1 MGSNIGGFD
10 VIGVTELFSMAEGQ
24 CLLTGYHPLVFATR
38 NNSNSSKGGVGVYIK
53 DTLKYKMRH
62 DLCIFIPNIFESIF
76 IEINLGHK
84 KLIIGT
90 VYRPNSY
97 PNADIDIF
105 MQTMNDLQQL
115 LAAENKETYL
125 MGDMNIDLL
134 KCSNHLKTG
143 EYLESV
149 FSHGFLPLITK
160 PTRIT
165 DHSATLIDHI
175 YANKLDI
182 LSTSGIIINDIS
194 DHFGVFAI
202 IKRKIYDKIKQHE
215 TLTRSFSPKNIDYF
229 NNLLTSTD
237 FETVFKAKCPDM
249 AYNAFMDHYMKAYD
263 TAFPLKHVK
272 IPKRYVKRLPWM
284 TKGLIKSSTSKAKLL
299 KKKLRKPTD
308 HNINKYKTF
317 CSIYNKLSRSSKA
330 TYFQEQIQLAK
341 YNVKKTW
348 SILRT
353 AINQHNN
360 QVPLPDHFKHN
371 NNTLKDK
378 RQIVERFNNF
388 FSNIG
393 YDISE
398 NVPLSQHSFSHYLQ
412 NKNPKSIFLDPVTPG
427 DVIDVTS
434 KIKSKRSLDH
444 NNISSNL
451 MKASIQNTAVP
462 LTHIINLSLATGVV
476 PQNMKIA
483 KVIPIFK
490 SGDRT
495 LFTNYRPI
503 SILPVYSKILERIIS
518 KKLITFLNMSNQL
531 YEHQYGFRPGHSTI
545 HPIIQLLNQIAQEN
559 DKAKKHVTMSV
570 FLDLSKAFDT
580 ISHDILIKKMENMGI
595 RGVAQLWFKSYL
607 SDRKQFMEF
616 SNTKSSFENIKCG
629 VPQGSILGPILF
641 LIYIND
647 IKNSSKLSILCF
659 ADDTTVSYSSQ
670 NIPDLHNVMHAEL
683 EKLNQWFRANKL
695 CLNTQKTKYIIFRPQ
710 IAQTMDYERSL
721 KINEQ
726 NIERIGNNL
735 NTKSF
740 KFLGIHIDETTSW
753 KFHIDHICK
762 KISSANYI
770 IKKAKNFLPISC
782 LMTLYQSLIQ
792 CHINYGL
799 EAWGSSSSIERLYKL
814 QKRSI
819 RTINQKSYN
828 YHTEPLFKK
837 CNILTVR
844 DQYKLN
850 VSTFMHRYKDNKLP
864 KSFMYLGYFTP
875 SLRQTRQRNTAN
887 QKRARTKYSSLLPYH
902 NFPKLWNNL
911 AVVYT
916 APLIVSRYSRE
927 NSASTS

>member
-1 MGSNIGGFD
+1 
-10 VIGVTELFSMAEGQ
+10 
-24 CLLTGYHPLVFATR
+24 
-38 NNSNSSKGGVGVYIK
+38 
-53 DTLKYKMRH
+53 
-62 DLCIFIPNIFESIF
+62 
-76 IEINLGHK
+76 
-84 KLIIGT
+84 
-90 VYRPNSY
+90 
-97 PNADIDIF
+97 
-105 MQTMNDLQQL
+105 
-115 LAAENKETYL
+115 
-125 MGDMNIDLL
+125 
-134 KCSNHLKTG
+134 
-143 EYLESV
+143 
-149 FSHGFLPLITK
+149 
-160 PTRIT
+160 
-165 DHSATLIDHI
+165 
-175 YANKLDI
+175 
-182 LSTSGIIINDIS
+182 
-194 DHFGVFAI
+194 
-202 IKRKIYDKIKQHE
+202 
-215 TLTRSFSPKNIDYF
+215 
-229 NNLLTSTD
+229 
-237 FETVFKAKCPDM
+237 
-249 AYNAFMDHYMKAYD
+249 
-263 TAFPLKHVK
+263 
-272 IPKRYVKRLPWM
+272 
-284 TKGLIKSSTSKAKLL
+284 
-299 KKKLRKPTD
+299 
-308 HNINKYKTF
+308 
-317 CSIYNKLSRSSKA
+317 
-330 TYFQEQIQLAK
+330 
-341 YNVKKTW
+341 
-348 SILRT
+348 
-353 AINQHNN
+353 
-360 QVPLPDHFKHN
+360 
-371 NNTLKDK
+371 
-378 RQIVERFNNF
+378 
-388 FSNIG
+388 
-393 YDISE
+393 
-398 NVPLSQHSFSHYLQ
+398 
-412 NKNPKSIFLDPVTPG
+412 
-427 DVIDVTS
+427 
-434 KIKSKRSLDH
+434 
-444 NNISSNL
+444 

-476 PQNMKIA
+476 PQKMKIA

-683 EKLNQWFRANKL
+683 ERLNQWFRANKL

-740 KFLGIHIDETTSW
+740 KFLGIQIDET
-753 KFHIDHICK
+753 K
-762 KISSANYI
+762 SSANYI
-770 IKKAKNFLPISC
+770 IKKAKNVLPISC

-828 YHTEPLFKK
+828 YHTEPLLKK
-837 CNILTVR
+837 CKILTVR

-850 VSTFMHRYKDNKLP
+850 VSTFMHRYKNNKLP

-875 SLRQTRQRNTAN
+875 SLRPTRQRNTAN

-902 NFPKLWNNL
+902 NFPKLWNDL
-911 AVVYT
+911 APVYRT
-916 APLIVSRYSRE
+916 IDSVKIFKKELRTYFLDKYMANVRCTNRRCRQCFPGLFI
-927 NSASTS
+927 